1 MKLHLPLALLA
12 AIVCVSTPVAQARNY
27 SNVSEFLR
35 TEDNPNG
42 IFEHSYDKDT
52 GAVTIILHEG
62 DFSTLDMYR
71 SVIGS
76 TQKQLEDDG
85 TIMGAAPLTLG
96 GTEKYVSSSYND
108 NKTDVV
114 NSVSITV
121 NGATKGTG
129 SYDDYSHITDY
140 KNEIIERHLNIC
152 GIGYASC
159 HVQGTEKTD
168 RINITVNSGDIDR
181 LVGGAS
187 NPAGTNHTASGEHKL
202 VAKYYG
208 NISITVNGGKVKH
221 LIGGHHGKEYDLI
234 HTMIANEGCALPGSY
249 TNDKGVLVENVLK
262 DNHNQI
268 INLDKEKYEAFMSGL
283 DEKFWSIGGDINIT
297 VTGGE
302 IGNIKGA
309 GTKAHSADGDVNL
322 LMTGGSVREDIV
334 VGSTGAFAELGGNAT
349 AVIKGDARVLG
360 NVYGT
365 MYDTGDAT
373 SKEDIE
379 RGLPA
384 PVIKGKSSILVGG
397 NAVVEG
403 NVCAAGDGG
412 IVEGNTEVYLL
423 DNAVVKG
430 LVSGIGINGAALAK
444 DSTATLYVGTESK
457 AYTGSVGAIEGFT
470 KLIVTKGSSLQMSA
484 GNVFAANKQII
495 TLSAA
500 NLQNAALIGTSAIV
514 GNEGLELTLLADEPL
529 SSGKYKI
536 AELSSGK
543 MRAATN
549 NPDGWSEENVTVN
562 GIAGIN
568 DTAWEGTTLYLTWKE
583 QNVDAAIVSN
593 WGAFKSS
600 QAFTGTLW
608 GNRSNAVVLDDKTA
622 APATVPNDGKAP
634 VAAAEQ
640 PTPAA
645 HATTLA
651 WASAYG
657 QSGRISNAG
666 ADYSLYGAAM
676 GIERQFGATG
686 SSIGV
691 AFGYDWG
698 KVSPFT
704 TTAADQETWHAALY
718 GRVGTWKAGKGIVS
732 VDWSAAYGDTTT
744 EHNDFASDWSQDSWQ
759 LDLRATYAQA
769 ISERATAS
777 VFAGVQYYTHDDAVV
792 DNMHI
797 SSLQNLRLTAGAGLS
812 YAATARTN
820 VYGQASVYFDAMRH
834 NPHVDANGACFK
846 GTNPGR
852 IGGILSVG
860 ADYSIT
866 DRWTLRGAY
875 SFDVAKNSNEHNVN
889 AGVQYSF

>member
-1 MKLHLPLALLA
+1 MKLHLPLALFA
-12 AIVCVSTPVAQARNY
+12 AIVCVSTPVTQANNY
-27 SNVSEFLR
+27 SNVSEYFR
-35 TEDNPNG
+35 TEEKPNG
-42 IFEHSYDKDT
+42 IFEHSYDKTT
-52 GAVTIILHEG
+52 GAVSITLHKG
-62 DFSTLDMYR
+62 DFSAFDMYR
-71 SVIGS
+71 SAASNKAEKDDAIILGAS
-76 TQKQLEDDG
+76 PLEDKDDYVNTYPSENKG
-85 TIMGAAPLTLG
+85 VKSVTI
-96 GTEKYVSSSYND
+96 D
-108 NKTDVV
+108 
-114 NSVSITV
+114 V
-121 NGATKGTG
+121 NGATGIN
-129 SYDDYSHITDY
+129 YIA
-140 KNEIIERHLNIC
+140 
-152 GIGYASC
+152 GIGFKSC
-159 HVQGTEKTD
+159 QVEEGPIEITM
-168 RINITVNSGDIDR
+168 NSGTVNYIVGGVHYQSGVNDVASGIGEFAAKYEGDISIKVTGGTVTGIMGGHNNR
-181 LVGGAS
+181 SSEIVNLLSNATTEEYAKLMANKHWSVG
-187 NPAGTNHTASGEHKL
+187 
-202 VAKYYG
+202 G
-208 NISITVNGGKVKH
+208 NISIEVTGGTVGYICGAGGDRYSVDKDVTVCVSGGKV
-221 LIGGHHGKEYDLI
+221 E
-234 HTMIANEGCALPGSY
+234 
-249 TNDKGVLVENVLK
+249 
-262 DNHNQI
+262 
-268 INLDKEKYEAFMSGL
+268 
-283 DEKFWSIGGDINIT
+283 GDITGGPTNT
-297 VTGGE
+297 YSEVGGNVYVEVTG
-302 IGNIKGA
+302 NA
-309 GTKAHSADGDVNL
+309 
-322 LMTGGSVREDIV
+322 IV
-334 VGSTGAFAELGGNAT
+334 G
-349 AVIKGDARVLG
+349 G

-365 MYDTGDAT
+365 NIGTGKDGAAPC
-373 SKEDIE
+373 IE
-379 RGLPA
+379 
-384 PVIKGKSSILVGG
+384 KNSSILIGG
-397 NAVVEG
+397 NAVVESNVLAVG
-403 NVCAAGDGG
+403 NGG
-412 IVEGNTEVYLL
+412 IVEGNTEVYLQ

-430 LVSGIGINGAALAK
+430 MVSGTGINGAKLNER
-444 DSTATLYVGTESK
+444 STSTLYVGTDEQ
-457 AYTGSVGAIEGFT
+457 AFTGSVGSIDGFS
-470 KLIVTKGSSLQMSA
+470 KVIVTKGSSLKMES
-484 GNVFAANKQII
+484 GNVFAANEQVI

-500 NLQNAALIGTSAIV
+500 NLKDAALSGSSALV
-514 GNEGLELTLLADEPL
+514 GENGLTLTILAGEPL
-529 SSGKYKI
+529 ASGKYKLV
-536 AELSSGK
+536 ELSENNK
-543 MRAATN
+543 LRATTTTGAQ
-549 NPDGWSEENVTVN
+549 GWEDATVN
-562 GIAGIN
+562 GIASKN
-568 DTAWEGTTLYLTWKE
+568 DTVWEGDILYFIYKQW
-583 QNVDAAIVSN
+583 NVDAAIVSN
-593 WGAFKSS
+593 WGVFKSS

-608 GNRSNAVVLDDKTA
+608 GNRSNAVVLGS
-622 APATVPNDGKAP
+622 PAGTNDGKAP

-704 TTAADQETWHAALY
+704 TTSADQETWHAALY

-797 SSLQNLRLTAGAGLS
+797 SSLQNLRLTAGAGLN

-852 IGGILSVG
+852 IGGVLSVG
-860 ADYSIT
+860 ADYAIT

>member
-1 MKLHLPLALLA
+1 M
-12 AIVCVSTPVAQARNY
+12 
-27 SNVSEFLR
+27 F
-35 TEDNPNG
+35 
-42 IFEHSYDKDT
+42 
-52 GAVTIILHEG
+52 
-62 DFSTLDMYR
+62 
-71 SVIGS
+71 
-76 TQKQLEDDG
+76 
-85 TIMGAAPLTLG
+85 
-96 GTEKYVSSSYND
+96 
-108 NKTDVV
+108 
-114 NSVSITV
+114 
-121 NGATKGTG
+121 
-129 SYDDYSHITDY
+129 
-140 KNEIIERHLNIC
+140 
-152 GIGYASC
+152 
-159 HVQGTEKTD
+159 
-168 RINITVNSGDIDR
+168 
-181 LVGGAS
+181 
-187 NPAGTNHTASGEHKL
+187 
-202 VAKYYG
+202 AK
-208 NISITVNGGKVKH
+208 
-221 LIGGHHGKEYDLI
+221 
-234 HTMIANEGCALPGSY
+234 EGCALPGSY
-249 TNDKGVLVENVLK
+249 TNPNTGVLVENALQ

-268 INLDKEKYEAFMSGL
+268 INLDKEKYEVFMSGL

-309 GTKAHSADGDVNL
+309 GTKAHSADSNVNL
-322 LMTGGSVREDIV
+322 LMTGGSVRDDIV

-365 MYDTGDAT
+365 MYDTGDET

-412 IVEGNTEVYLL
+412 IVEGNTEVYLQE
-423 DNAVVKG
+423 NAVVKG
-430 LVSGIGINGAALAK
+430 MVSGTGVNGAKLNER
-444 DSTATLYVGTESK
+444 STSTLYVGTNEQ
-457 AYTGSVGAIEGFT
+457 AFTGSVGSIDGFS
-470 KLIVTKGSSLQMSA
+470 KVIVTKGSSLKMES
-484 GNVFAANKQII
+484 GNVFAANEQVI

-500 NLQNAALIGTSAIV
+500 NLKDAALRGSSALV
-514 GNEGLELTLLADEPL
+514 GENGLTLTILAGEPL
-529 SSGKYKI
+529 ASGKYKLV
-536 AELSSGK
+536 ELSENNK
-543 MRAATN
+543 LRATTTTGAQ
-549 NPDGWSEENVTVN
+549 GWEDATVN
-562 GIAGIN
+562 GIASKN
-568 DTAWEGTTLYLTWKE
+568 DTVWEGDILYFIYKQW
-583 QNVDAAIVSN
+583 NVDAAIVSN
-593 WGAFKSS
+593 WGVFKSS

-622 APATVPNDGKAP
+622 APATVANDGKAP
-634 VAAAEQ
+634 VAAVEQ

-704 TTAADQETWHAALY
+704 TTSADQETWHAALY

-792 DNMHI
+792 GNMHI
-797 SSLQNLRLTAGAGLS
+797 SSLQNLRLTAGAGLN